1 MYLVAFLSPGKAQQA
16 RRPGRTLLPPHDRT
30 DESAAG
36 FDLSTS
42 VAETLVSDQLGLL

>member
-1 MYLVAFLSPGKAQQA
+1 MYFVAFLPPHGKLSKPEGQA
-16 RRPGRTLLPPHDRT
+16 RTRLPPHDRT

-42 VAETLVSDQLGLL
+42 VAETLVSDQLGL